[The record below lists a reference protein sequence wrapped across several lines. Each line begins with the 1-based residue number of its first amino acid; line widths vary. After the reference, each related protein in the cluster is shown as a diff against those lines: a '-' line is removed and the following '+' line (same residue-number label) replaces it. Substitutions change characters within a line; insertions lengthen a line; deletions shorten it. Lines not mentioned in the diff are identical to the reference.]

1 METSPA
7 QVPSFTVGLDVGNRL
22 IELCLIDANAAVV
35 ERDRI
40 PTTSAAVQER
50 FEAMPSARIC
60 LEVGVDS
67 AWISRLLT
75 KIGHEVLVANART
88 IALIHKS
95 NRKTDRSDAEA
106 LARLG
111 RLDPQLLRPI
121 QHRSEAVQRD
131 RMLLSAR
138 DQLVSVRTALINHVR
153 GAVKTVGE
161 RLPMCSAEAFA
172 SKVQR
177 LIPKALATALRP
189 LIRQIATITKDI
201 KEYDRGV
208 EALSQSNYPATK
220 LLRQVHGVG
229 PITALCYALTIED
242 PARFQSSRQVGAYLG
257 LTPRK
262 HASGD
267 SDPQLRITKAGD
279 PMLRRLLVSSA
290 QYMLS
295 RNGTDCDLRRYGQRR

>member
-1 METSPA
+1 MNMETSPA
-7 QVPSFTVGLDVGNRL
+7 QVPSLTVGLDVGNRFT
-22 IELCLIDANAAVV
+22 ELCVLDANAVVV

-40 PTTSAAVQER
+40 PTTRDAAQER

-75 KIGHEVLVANART
+75 KLGHEVLVANART

-95 NRKTDRSDAEA
+95 NRKSDRSDAEA

-121 QHRSEAVQRD
+121 QHRSEAVQLD
-131 RMLLSAR
+131 RMILSAR

-153 GAVKTVGE
+153 GAVKTLGE

-172 SKVQR
+172 SKVRR
-177 LIPKALATALRP
+177 LIPEVLAPALEP
-189 LIRQIATITKDI
+189 LIQQIATTSKDI
-201 KEYDRGV
+201 KQYDRQV
-208 EALSQSNYPATK
+208 EALSRSKYPATN

-229 PITALCYALTIED
+229 PITALCYALTIEN
-242 PARFQSSRQVGAYLG
+242 PARFKSSRQVGAYLG

-267 SDPQLRITKAGD
+267 SDPQ
-279 PMLRRLLVSSA
+279 
-290 QYMLS
+290 
-295 RNGTDCDLRRYGQRR
+295 